1 MPYIEGFLIPV
12 SEENKDAYFDLARKC
27 WPMFEEFGM
36 TRQVE
41 CWGDDLMKG
50 EHTDFYQ
57 AVKAEDGECVV
68 FSWCE
73 YPDKDT
79 RDEANRKMREDPRM
93 AEMGVEEMPF
103 DGKRMIFSG
112 FVPIFDSAGK
122 LA

>member
-1 MPYIEGFLIPV
+1 MPYIDGFVVPV
-12 SEENKDAYFDLARKC
+12 PNDRKEEYIALARKA
-27 WPMFEEFGM
+27 WPIFQELGM

-41 CWGDDLMKG
+41 CWGDDVLKG
-50 EHTDFYQ
+50 EVTDFYG
-57 AVKAEDGECVV
+57 AVDAKDNETVV

-73 YPDKDT
+73 YPDRAT

-93 AEMGVEEMPF
+93 AEMGEMPF

-112 FVPIFDSAGK
+112 FLPVFDSSGT

>member
-1 MPYIEGFLIPV
+1 MPYIDGFVVPV
-12 SEENKDAYFDLARKC
+12 PRQRKDEYVELARKA
-27 WPMFEEFGM
+27 WPLFREFGM

-50 EHTDFYQ
+50 EITDFFR
-57 AVKAEDGECVV
+57 AVKAADDETVV

-73 YPDKDT
+73 YPDRQT
-79 RDEANRKMREDPRM
+79 RDEANRKMQEDPRM
-93 AEMGVEEMPF
+93 AEMGNEMPF

-112 FVPIFDSAGK
+112 FVPVFDSAGA